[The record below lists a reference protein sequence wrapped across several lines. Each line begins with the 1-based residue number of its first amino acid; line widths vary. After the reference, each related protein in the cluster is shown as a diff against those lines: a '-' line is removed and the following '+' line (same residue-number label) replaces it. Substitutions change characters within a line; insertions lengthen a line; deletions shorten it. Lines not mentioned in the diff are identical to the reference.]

1 MAQRKG
7 AAKKEAA
14 TVRTGDMG
22 EVSIADEVL
31 ALIGY
36 KATIDVDGVV
46 SMPGGII
53 TDLAGLVR
61 KGETPKGVRI
71 IRADD
76 QVTIEVSVE
85 VEYGKDM
92 SKIAADIQ
100 AGVMKA
106 LKEMAGMDVAAVNVN
121 IAGIHLAKPQ
131 QAPQVEA
138 EDDS

>member
-7 AAKKEAA
+7 TTKKETA
-14 TVRTGDMG
+14 TVKASDMG

-31 ALIGY
+31 SLLAY

-53 TDLAGLVR
+53 TDLAGLIR

-71 IRADD
+71 IRAEE
-76 QVTIEVSVE
+76 QVTVEVSVE

-92 SKIAADIQ
+92 SKIAAEVQ

-106 LKEMAGMDVAAVNVN
+106 LKDMAGMDVAAVNVN
-121 IAGIHLAKPQ
+121 IAGVHLAKPQ
-131 QAPQVEA
+131 QARVEV

>member
-1 MAQRKG
+1 MAQRK
-7 AAKKEAA
+7 ATTKKEAA
-14 TVRTGDMG
+14 TVKTGDLG

-31 ALIGY
+31 SLLAY

-53 TDLAGLVR
+53 TDLAGLIR

-71 IRADD
+71 IRAEE
-76 QVTIEVSVE
+76 QVTVEVSVE

-92 SKIAADIQ
+92 SKIAGEVQ

-106 LKEMAGMDVAAVNVN
+106 LKDMAGMDVAAVNVN
-121 IAGIHLAKPQ
+121 IAGVHLAKPQ
-131 QAPQVEA
+131 QVRVEA